1 MNGLAQ
7 FRGIKRRWITNN
19 LGLIALIL
27 LVAVL
32 VFSVTVYYFYHSNLA
47 SQLVTRANASA
58 ALFQTY
64 INKSENEFFDG
75 AQRYT
80 EEFVD
85 KDKMEFEV
93 VGVNGYVICSSSSTI
108 LTGFRPGTPDVSD
121 ALNQQKTASHTGR
134 DSLTGERVMSVSSPV
149 YLSNGELVGAIRYVT
164 GLSAVNKSIT
174 EMCLTAGGAVLVIF
188 IFVLFSNR
196 YFIRSIVNP
205 IREINETTKRIAAG
219 EYGIAIEKK
228 FDDEIGEL
236 ADSINFMSSE
246 TQRSI
251 MIKNDFI
258 SSVSHELRTPLTAI
272 NGWAETL
279 LHSEGLD
286 KLEQRGLSVI
296 LRESNHLRE
305 MVEELLDFSRIESG
319 RLVINRTPIDLKAE
333 LEDTIIMF
341 EQRLDQDK
349 LHVVYTDRCGSE
361 VTIQGDRSRLRQV
374 FVNIIDNA
382 RKYSPPNSTIDI
394 TIERRGDLVAVVI
407 ADHGT
412 GISAVDLPRVKQKFY
427 KGNANQPG
435 SGIGLAV
442 SDEIVQMHGGELL
455 IDSVEGEGTAV
466 TILLPAGGKK

>member
-7 FRGIKRRWITNN
+7 FRGIKRRWVTNN

-32 VFSVTVYYFYHSNLA
+32 VFSVTVYYFHHSNLA
-47 SQLVTRANASA
+47 SQLATRADASA

-64 INKSENEFFDG
+64 INKSESEFFDG

-80 EEFVD
+80 AEFVD

-93 VGVNGYVICSSSSTI
+93 IGINGYVICSSSSSI
-108 LTGFRPGTPDVSD
+108 LTGFRPGTPDVAD
-121 ALNQQKTASHTGR
+121 ALRLQKTVPYTGR

-164 GLSAVNKSIT
+164 GLSAG
-174 EMCLTAGGAVLVIF
+174 AAVLVIF
-188 IFVLFSNR
+188 FFVLFSNR

-319 RLVINRTPIDLKAE
+319 RLVINRAQIDIKAE

-341 EQRLDQDK
+341 EQRLEQDK

-361 VTIQGDRSRLRQV
+361 VMIHGDRSRLRQV

-382 RKYSPPNSTIDI
+382 RKYSPPNETIDI
-394 TIERRGDLVAVVI
+394 SIERRGDLVAVVI
-407 ADHGT
+407 ADHGA
-412 GISAVDLPRVKQKFY
+412 GISAVDLPHVKQKFY
-427 KGNANQPG
+427 KGSANKPG

-455 IDSVEGEGTAV
+455 IESEEGAGTAV
-466 TILLPAGGKK
+466 TILLPADGKK

>member
-1 MNGLAQ
+1 MKRMQ
-7 FRGIKRRWITNN
+7 GIKRRWVTNN
-19 LGLIALIL
+19 LIPICL
-27 LVAVL
+27 LLVVAVL
-32 VFSVTVYYFYHSNLA
+32 VFSVTVSYFLNSNLA
-47 SQLVTRANASA
+47 SQLETRADASA

-75 AQRYT
+75 AHRYT

-93 VGVNGYVICSSSSTI
+93 VGVNGYVICSSSSSI
-108 LTGFRPGTPDVSD
+108 LTGFRPGTPDV
-121 ALNQQKTASHTGR
+121 AEAIAQQKTRSFSGR

-149 YLSNGELVGAIRYVT
+149 YLSSGELIGAIRYVT
-164 GLSAVNKSIT
+164 GLSNVDRSVTELSLFAV
-174 EMCLTAGGAVLVIF
+174 GAVCIIF
-188 IFVLFSNR
+188 LFVLLSNT
-196 YFIRSIVNP
+196 YFLRSIVNP
-205 IREINETTKRIAAG
+205 IREINDTTKRIAAG
-219 EYGIAIEKK
+219 EYGITIEKK
-228 FDDEIGEL
+228 FNDEIGEL

-286 KLEQRGLSVI
+286 KIEQRGLSVI

-319 RLVINRTPIDLKAE
+319 RLVINKTTMDVKAE
-333 LEDTIIMF
+333 LEDTILMF
-341 EQRLDQDK
+341 EQRLQQDK
-349 LHVVYTDRCGSE
+349 LHVVYTDCCGSE
-361 VTIQGDRSRLRQV
+361 VLIQGDRSRLRQV

-382 RKYSPPNSTIDI
+382 RKYSPPNETIDI
-394 TIERRGDLVAVVI
+394 KIERRSEWAAVVI
-407 ADHGT
+407 ADHGS
-412 GISAVDLPRVKQKFY
+412 GIPAADLPRVKQKFY
-427 KGNANQPG
+427 KGNANKPG

-442 SDEIVQMHGGELL
+442 SDEIVQMHGGELR
-455 IDSVEGEGTAV
+455 IESEEGNGTVV
-466 TILLPAGGKK
+466 TILLPLDRR